1 MWLDPSHRP
10 PKKVKLKQTKKKRKW
25 SYPGS
30 FILLLSSALFL
41 SWSPS
46 EETIP
51 VPRWGK
57 KEWFHVR
64 HNRHVLTS
72 SVHPGSA
79 RATLPIHAGPDGWL
93 QSITPGR
100 RYRGGAASV
109 LSLSVCCSWSSSDGP
124 PVWSLNS
131 LRPWRHTKLSMK
143 RTDSDHVWNVSV
155 ISDSSLT
162 LIQQH

>member
-1 MWLDPSHRP
+1 MWLDPSP
-10 PKKVKLKQTKKKRKW
+10 PKKVKIKTNKKRKW
-25 SYPGS
+25 SHPGS
-30 FILLLSSALFL
+30 FILLLSFALFL
-41 SWSPS
+41 LWSPS

-51 VPRWGK
+51 VLHWGK

-72 SVHPGSA
+72 SVRPGSA
-79 RATLPIHAGPDGWL
+79 RATLPIHSGPDGWL

-124 PVWSLNS
+124 PAWSLSS
-131 LRPWRHTKLSMK
+131 LRPWRHTKSSMT
-143 RTDSDHVWNVSV
+143 RTDSDRLWTVTV
-155 ISDSSLT
+155 ISDSSLL
-162 LIQQH
+162 LIYQH